1 MTIFEIQR
9 IGIPSGISRRYIC
22 FCLLVLLTIPATLRV
37 GAQVGEARRAIAIG
51 VNGGLSLNTI
61 SFDPS
66 IKQKMHMGPTF
77 GLTVRMSSEKYLSAL
92 CALQIEINYARLGW
106 KEDIYDSNDEPLPD
120 TYQRNQDYIQIP
132 FMARLAW
139 GKERRGVMFY
149 FMAGPQIGYCIGE
162 SSSRSDVWTTTSTGE
177 PDRPNNQYAQY
188 DMPIEH
194 KFDYGITGALGL
206 ELNTKIGHFTL
217 DGRYYYGL
225 SDIYGN
231 SKSDVFARSN
241 HGTISVR
248 LSYLIDIRKERN

>member
-1 MTIFEIQR
+1 MRRCFTCFMLLL
-9 IGIPSGISRRYIC
+9 PLMLASFISAR
-22 FCLLVLLTIPATLRV
+22 
-37 GAQVGEARRAIAIG
+37 AQVGEARRAIAIG
-51 VNGGLSLNTI
+51 VNGGVSLNRIT
-61 SFDPS
+61 FDPT
-66 IKQKMHMGPTF
+66 IKQKMHMGPSF
-77 GLTVRMSSEKYLSAL
+77 GLTLRMSSEKYLSAL
-92 CALQIEINYARLGW
+92 CALQIEVNYARLGW

-120 TYQRNQDYIQIP
+120 TYQRDQDYIQIP

-139 GKERRGVMFY
+139 GKERRGLMFY
-149 FMAGPQIGYCIGE
+149 FMAGPQIGFCFSE
-162 SSSRSDVWTTTSTGE
+162 SSRRGDIWTTTGSGE

-194 KFDYGITGALGL
+194 KFDYGITGALGI

-248 LSYLIDIRKERN
+248 LSYLIDLRRERFE